1 MNNLKLF
8 IFIFFRGLYT
18 VLSSHLEYII
28 YINYSPN
35 HIFNSIIITKK
46 KYMCFKC
53 SMKIN
58 HKLLLEYLC
67 IIILSIIC
75 VLHKSNEDYRLK
87 RTHTKVVKYINERQ
101 SVLLFFKLLLSIS
114 AWPKSGIDK
123 VKTFYI
129 HLLSL

>member
-8 IFIFFRGLYT
+8 IFIFLRGLYT
-18 VLSSHLEYII
+18 VLSSRLEYII
-28 YINYSPN
+28 YINYSLN

-67 IIILSIIC
+67 IIILYSIIC
-75 VLHKSNEDYRLK
+75 VSHKSNEDYRLNEI
-87 RTHTKVVKYINERQ
+87 HTKVVKYINERQ
-101 SVLLFFKLLLSIS
+101 SVYYFLN
-114 AWPKSGIDK
+114 
-123 VKTFYI
+123 YY
-129 HLLSL
+129 